1 MEILF
6 DIAIWCMM
14 SIVKFLVTPSIMVGL
29 DYSVLFT
36 ICVTTVGA
44 AIGVQIFYHMGRM
57 IFAWLDK
64 RKGVKKEKFITPMK
78 RKIVSFKNDYGLVGL
93 LFVSGIISVPIA
105 SVLVAKYFDRDKT
118 SIWLLIG
125 AFAIWS
131 VLLTVVSHYLKTCEF
146 F

>member
-1 MEILF
+1 
-6 DIAIWCMM
+6 M
-14 SIVKFLVTPSIMVGL
+14 SVVKFLVTPSIMVGL

-36 ICVTTVGA
+36 ICVTTAGA

>member
-6 DIAIWCMM
+6 DIAIWCIM

-29 DYSVLFT
+29 DYSVIFT
-36 ICVTTVGA
+36 ICVTTAGA
-44 AIGVQIFYHMGRM
+44 AIGVQIFYHMGRI

-64 RKGVKKEKFITPMK
+64 RKGVKKEKVITPMK

-93 LFVSGIISVPIA
+93 LVVSGVISVPIA
-105 SVLVAKYFDRDKT
+105 SVLVAKYFDRGKAYV
-118 SIWLLIG
+118 WLLTG

-131 VLLTVVSHYLKTCEF
+131 VLLTVVSHYLKTGELF
-146 F
+146 

>member
-36 ICVTTVGA
+36 ICVTTAGA
-44 AIGVQIFYHMGRM
+44 AIGVQIFYNMGRM
-57 IFAWLDK
+57 IFAWFDK
-64 RKGVKKEKFITPMK
+64 RKGIKKEKVITPMK

-93 LFVSGIISVPIA
+93 LVVSGVISVPIA

-118 SIWLLIG
+118 SVWLLTC

-131 VLLTVVSHYLKTCEF
+131 VLLTFVSHYLKTCEF